1 MLEEGGGRVIAMAA
15 AQRVLYTTPDAT
27 RFKARDFLDTVCET
41 AKQIFPQE
49 LEIMSK
55 TTVRA
60 LICNRSSGGP
70 QGWLSFEE
78 RLNAPSSINETT
90 REASKF
96 RRALPRF

>member
-49 LEIMSK
+49 LEIVSK